1 MNDYSS
7 CLRPI
12 FTEDIVTQICDRQE
26 SINLI
31 GEADLAREK
40 LLADIQRM
48 LPKDVIQATVNLKNN
63 IQSHDLMLK
72 ELEKSLNIKLVG
84 RYRNIP
90 RLVEKLPKDKLVV
103 IFFEK
108 FDALMDLEDNKMDEK
123 YNFDFIASINN
134 TKNKKDICIVCLTK
148 EIPKNLTFRG
158 ETSPLDLQIESIESL
173 TYSEIENYWQE
184 CLPKNWWSWLQNENS
199 LLTEINTLALK
210 KNDSLHWVEWISKQI
225 IRQNSTEKSQ
235 TWERKLKKWK
245 QDYSETFSKNM
256 NRKELDGSNWLKKR
270 KDRWGLNFG
279 WSNLISVIT
288 KLFGNGK

>member
-12 FTEDIVTQICDRQE
+12 FTEDIVTQIYSRQE
-26 SINLI
+26 SINLV

-134 TKNKKDICIVCLTK
+134 TKNKKDICIVCLTE

-173 TYSEIENYWQE
+173 TYSEIENYWQK
-184 CLPKNWWSWLQNENS
+184 CLPKNWWNWLQNENS

-210 KNDSLHWVEWISKQI
+210 QKDSLHWVEWISKQI

-235 TWERKLKKWK
+235 TWEDKLKKWN
-245 QDYSETFSKNM
+245 QDYSETFSKNLS
-256 NRKELDGSNWLKKR
+256 RKELDKSRWLNKR
-270 KDRWGLNFG
+270 KSRWGLNLS
-279 WSNLISVIT
+279 WSTIVEPFT